1 MKSGDKN
8 QNFILSNTE
17 KQKWYHAN
25 LLPSWRL
32 HYKSFVPVMV
42 LSGAYFTFLLLTFL
56 LTERPKVKTQE
67 KIPNFSFC
75 NK

>member
-17 KQKWYHAN
+17 KQTWYHAN

-32 HYKSFVPVMV
+32 HYKSLPVMV

-56 LTERPKVKTQE
+56 LTERPKVKTKE
-67 KIPNFSFC
+67 NIPNFSFC